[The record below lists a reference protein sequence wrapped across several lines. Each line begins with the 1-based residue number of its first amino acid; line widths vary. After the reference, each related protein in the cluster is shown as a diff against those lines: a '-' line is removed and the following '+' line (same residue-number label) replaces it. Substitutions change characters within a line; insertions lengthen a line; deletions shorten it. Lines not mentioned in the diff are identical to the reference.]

1 MFDAVRKHQRLLQ
14 FFLLIL
20 ILPAFVF
27 FGISG
32 YQGTSSR
39 DAGLASVGGVP
50 ITQQEFDQAMRQR
63 VEQMRQMMGGS
74 LDAKVFDTPEAR
86 KEVLDG
92 LIAQKSIAAD
102 AAERKI
108 VVTDEQ
114 IRQYILSVPGLRK
127 PDGSFDEPRYKAL
140 LSSQNMTPAIFESR
154 IRSELAMQ
162 ALPDSV
168 DTSAILPKAVRDTI
182 VALQEEG
189 REIRFLRFAAADYA
203 PRVNPTEAQIKAYY
217 DGHQQEFETP
227 ESARIEY
234 LVLGREAL
242 AEQVVVGEE
251 DLKTYYEQNKSRFG
265 VPEERR
271 ARHILVKASPKALDK
286 AKELLAKVKADPAQ
300 FAALAKANS
309 DDPGSATQGGDL
321 GFFARGMMVKPF
333 ADAVFSIKEGEITGP
348 IETEF
353 GQHVIQLTEIRPATE
368 KPFASV
374 RADIEKEVRLQQAG
388 QKFAESADAF
398 TNTVYEQSDSLKP
411 AADKYK
417 LQIRSADAVTRQPSP
432 GAAPGS
438 PLANARLLSAIFSDD
453 VVRNKRNTEAIE
465 IAPGQMASARI
476 VEYKAAQ
483 VKPLDAVRDQVR
495 QKVIAQ
501 EAGVLAKAAAE
512 SRLAALKAGKS
523 DDTGFSSPRAVTRAG
538 AEGLPAGA
546 LEAVYRLPAQ
556 PLPTYGTVD
565 LGADGHALVW
575 LTRIMPADPAQ
586 LALRQV
592 SIGQQLLR
600 VQGQQDT
607 VSYID
612 AVKARSKVVVRPVDA
627 AGKSADSRQP

>member
-14 FFLLIL
+14 FVLLIL

-39 DAGLASVGGVP
+39 DTGLASVGGVP
-50 ITQQEFDQAMRQR
+50 ITQSEFDQAMRQR
-63 VEQMRQMMGGS
+63 IDQMRQMMGDT
-74 LDAKVFDTPEAR
+74 LDAKLFDTPEAR

-92 LIAQKSIAAD
+92 LIAQKAIAAD
-102 AAERKI
+102 AAQRKI

-114 IRQYILSVPGLRK
+114 VRQYILSVPGLRK

-140 LSSQNMTPAIFESR
+140 LSSQNLTPAVFESR

-168 DTSAILPKAVRDTI
+168 DGSAILPRSVRDA
-182 VALQEEG
+182 VAALQAEG

-203 PRVNPTEAQIKAYY
+203 SRVNPGDAQIKAYY
-217 DGHQQEFETP
+217 DGHQKEFETP

-234 LVLGREAL
+234 LVLSRESL
-242 AEQVVVGEE
+242 ADQVVVGEE

-271 ARHILVKASPKALDK
+271 ARHILVKASPEALEK
-286 AKELLAKVKADPAQ
+286 AKELLARVKADPGQ
-300 FAALAKANS
+300 FAALAKSRS
-309 DDPGSATQGGDL
+309 DDPGSASQGGDL

-333 ADAVFSIKEGEITGP
+333 ADAVFSIKDGDIVGP

-353 GQHVIQLTEIRPATE
+353 GQHIIQLTAVRPATE
-368 KPFASV
+368 KSFESV
-374 RADIEKEVRLQQAG
+374 RAEIDKEVRLQQAG
-388 QKFAESADAF
+388 QKFAESADSF

-417 LQIRSADAVTRQPSP
+417 LQIRSADGVTRQPSP

-438 PLANARLLSAIFSDD
+438 PLANARLLSAIFNDD

-465 IAPGQMASARI
+465 IAPGLMASARV
-476 VEYKAAQ
+476 VEYKPAQ
-483 VKPLDAVRDQVR
+483 IRALDTVRDEVR

-501 EAGVLAKAAAE
+501 EAGALAKAAAE
-512 SRLAALKAGKS
+512 ARLAALKAGKS
-523 DDTGFSSPRAVTRAG
+523 DDAGFSAPRAVTRAT

-546 LEAVYRLPAQ
+546 IEAVYRLPAQ

-575 LTRIMPADPAQ
+575 LTRIIPAEQAM
-586 LALRQV
+586 LALRQA

-600 VQGQQDT
+600 VVGQQDT

-612 AVKARSKVVVRPVDA
+612 AIKARSKVERAADPVNKSGDA
-627 AGKSADSRQP
+627 RQP